1 MSVVSPQVGFVARL
15 DLPMC
20 LSLKQQGCLRW
31 LACWAAWAT
40 NKESCDLS
48 FILGY
53 VICTCIKYM
62 VSDVFVLSFLKMA
75 SHGIFRMLWIFVS

>member
-1 MSVVSPQVGFVARL
+1 MNFVAKL

-31 LACWAAWAT
+31 LATWAT
-40 NKESCDLS
+40 ESSNLS

-53 VICTCIKYM
+53 VHLYLDQIWSLM
-62 VSDVFVLSFLKMA
+62 FLSFSIYQMG
-75 SHGIFRMLWIFVS
+75 SHGTFRLLE